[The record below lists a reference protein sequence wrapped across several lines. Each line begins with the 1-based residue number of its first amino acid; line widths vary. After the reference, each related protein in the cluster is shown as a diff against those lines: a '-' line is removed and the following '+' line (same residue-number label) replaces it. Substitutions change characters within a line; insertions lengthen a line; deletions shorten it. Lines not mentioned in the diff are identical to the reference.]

1 MDAVSSDGELTL
13 RPMVTGDFGTMAR
26 WLSDP
31 RVLEW
36 FGGRDRPMS
45 YGDVRARYRP
55 RLTGEQPTACVIA
68 ELAGRPVGYLQ
79 YYRWRDFPRDA
90 AALRLSTLDNPYG
103 LDLFVGEPELWG
115 TGVGTR
121 MLRLLLRHLFGTLG
135 VRRVVLSTMTHN
147 YRAQRAY
154 AKAGFRKVRLVPAA
168 EVHEGVARDEWVMVA
183 DRGTHR
189 QAERAE
195 VSS

>member
-1 MDAVSSDGELTL
+1 MEPLVSDSELAL
-13 RPMVTGDFGTMAR
+13 RPMVAGDFGTMAR

-45 YGDVRARYRP
+45 YGDVRAKYRP
-55 RLTGEQPTACVIA
+55 RLAGEQPTVCVIA
-68 ELAGRPVGYLQ
+68 ELAGKPIGYLQ

-90 AALRLSTLDNPYG
+90 TALRLTTLDNPYG

-115 TGVGTR
+115 TGTGTR
-121 MLRLLLRHLFGTLG
+121 MLRLLLRYLFGTLG
-135 VRRVVLSTMTHN
+135 VRRVALSTMTHN

-183 DRGTHR
+183 DRGSYR
-189 QAERAE
+189 QAL
-195 VSS
+195 SSW

>member
-1 MDAVSSDGELTL
+1 MDALVSEGELTL
-13 RPMVTGDFGTMAR
+13 RPMRAGDFATMAR

-45 YGDVRARYRP
+45 YDDVRSKYLP
-55 RLTGEQPTACVIA
+55 RLTGQLPTACVIA

-90 AALRLSTLDNPYG
+90 AALRLILLDNPYG
-103 LDLFVGEPELWG
+103 VDLFVGEPELWG
-115 TGVGTR
+115 SGTGTR

-154 AKAGFRKVRLVPAA
+154 AKAGFRKVRLVPGA
-168 EVHEGVARDEWVMVA
+168 EMHEGVARDEWVMVA
-183 DRGTHR
+183 DRGPYRGTR
-189 QAERAE
+189 RLT